1 MTCVAS
7 STFRLL
13 DERVGWDARTP
24 GGLAG
29 VAVAG
34 GALTLAVAR
43 PLRPADRIAPPSLAW
58 ACASCTWW
66 LGTERGILRLG
77 PCDETFTAW
86 MDVGPVRALA
96 ARGTLLAVVVDGEG
110 VLVFDVPGRRLAGSF
125 ALPGATAVS
134 LAPRGAV
141 LAGDDDGVLHELD
154 RSGLPCAEVDTGT
167 AIAGLAHPASGACDT
182 IVVHADGAL
191 AVVRDG
197 AVLTADDEVL
207 EQLAPSAVT
216 LVSADGFCVRE
227 RGCFAWDGASL
238 HPDALRPDADRYAQR
253 GQYLS
258 EPLDSGVPGCRWHR
272 VRIDADLPPSTTLEV
287 AIATTDGPTA
297 GRVAQLPGAGPWSD
311 FPAGDP
317 HPDDWFEAGPGVTDV
332 TLRAP
337 AGRFAYVRVRLAGDG
352 AATPAVHQ
360 IRLDLPRHTSL
371 DELPAVFAEDLDARD
386 FSERFLSLFDAQ
398 LEQTD
403 EVIARTP
410 ALLDADALPD
420 DALGWLGG
428 LLGLGFE
435 AQMTVAQRRALIA
448 AAPDLFHRRGT
459 PAGLVATLRIAL
471 GIEAVV
477 DELGPQRPWGAAGE
491 VRLGGLR
498 LFGRSRARVRLGT
511 SRLGSAPL
519 ISRGDPDDDARL
531 AGAHRIAVSVAPGT
545 DRALVERVVRSQT
558 PAHVVAVVRIHEP
571 GLVLTDG
578 RLGLDTVLAAP
589 AAAVA
594 GTSRLGREGVLR
606 RGRRATALA
615 VVGAPLIVGPTTRM
629 E

>member
-1 MTCVAS
+1 
-7 STFRLL
+7 
-13 DERVGWDARTP
+13 
-24 GGLAG
+24 
-29 VAVAG
+29 
-34 GALTLAVAR
+34 
-43 PLRPADRIAPPSLAW
+43 
-58 ACASCTWW
+58 
-66 LGTERGILRLG
+66 
-77 PCDETFTAW
+77 
-86 MDVGPVRALA
+86 
-96 ARGTLLAVVVDGEG
+96 
-110 VLVFDVPGRRLAGSF
+110 
-125 ALPGATAVS
+125 
-134 LAPRGAV
+134 
-141 LAGDDDGVLHELD
+141 
-154 RSGLPCAEVDTGT
+154 
-167 AIAGLAHPASGACDT
+167 
-182 IVVHADGAL
+182 
-191 AVVRDG
+191 
-197 AVLTADDEVL
+197 
-207 EQLAPSAVT
+207 
-216 LVSADGFCVRE
+216 
-227 RGCFAWDGASL
+227 
-238 HPDALRPDADRYAQR
+238 
-253 GQYLS
+253 
-258 EPLDSGVPGCRWHR
+258 
-272 VRIDADLPPSTTLEV
+272 
-287 AIATTDGPTA
+287 
-297 GRVAQLPGAGPWSD
+297 
-311 FPAGDP
+311 
-317 HPDDWFEAGPGVTDV
+317 
-332 TLRAP
+332 
-337 AGRFAYVRVRLAGDG
+337 
-352 AATPAVHQ
+352 
-360 IRLDLPRHTSL
+360 
-371 DELPAVFAEDLDARD
+371 VFAEDLDARD